1 MTPYFSSLKTSRR
14 ITAIRSANAAERAT
28 QLSEFAR
35 ELRICVL
42 HMIQHAGLGHIGGD
56 FSVVDILATLFG
68 GVMDY
73 DPENPT
79 WPERDRFILSK
90 GHCSASLYATLAFS
104 GFFSPAQL
112 ATFAQPL
119 SILNGLEREALDLQD
134 VRRQL
139 RLAARWRIE
148 PDAARVGFA
157 LAQWLNHRMEGLCR
171 RLDETAIKRACG
183 VLDLF
188 MDEHQWRLSL
198 YQAQNL
204 YYEILKT
211 HRDSFF
217 LSPELKEA
225 LYGLGRRLKFSD
237 SLLKL

>member
-1 MTPYFSSLKTSRR
+1 
-14 ITAIRSANAAERAT
+14 
-28 QLSEFAR
+28 
-35 ELRICVL
+35 
-42 HMIQHAGLGHIGGD
+42 
-56 FSVVDILATLFG
+56 
-68 GVMDY
+68 
-73 DPENPT
+73 
-79 WPERDRFILSK
+79 
-90 GHCSASLYATLAFS
+90 
-104 GFFSPAQL
+104 
-112 ATFAQPL
+112 
-119 SILNGLEREALDLQD
+119 
-134 VRRQL
+134 
-139 RLAARWRIE
+139 
-148 PDAARVGFA
+148 
-157 LAQWLNHRMEGLCR
+157 MEGLCR